1 MTLGTRMPNPGKREP
16 KVSRASFWLPWSMC
30 VVSVVMTALGFL
42 LMFLTL
48 SHSTVPIYRFWAENT
63 LLTLGSSM
71 VGAVVTSR
79 RPRHPIG
86 WLMCAA
92 GLLWGMVHFCG
103 EYATY
108 ALLAAPE
115 SLLAGEAMAWLYS
128 WLWIPSLGLV
138 VFLGLLFPTGRLL
151 SRRWR
156 PFAWLSALFV
166 AVGTVTAAFSPGP
179 ILGLVSIYNPLG
191 IEGLPNVY
199 EQLQAL
205 MFTLIFVASASLL
218 VRLHHARGVERQQI
232 KWFAYAAVVA
242 ASASIPTYTIFEAM
256 DIRWLELAGYVLVLI
271 GLLGIPTAVGIAI
284 LRYRLYEIDLIINRT
299 LVYGP
304 LTAALIALYLGAVV
318 LLQRL
323 FVVLTGERSTLAVVA
338 STLLIAALFN
348 PLRRRIQG
356 FIDRRFY
363 RRKYDAA
370 KTLEDFSA
378 KLRDETDLDALSNDL
393 IDAVRETMEPA
404 HVSLW
409 LRYDSSPQQRREE
422 QP

>member
-1 MTLGTRMPNPGKREP
+1 MTLGARMSNHGRREP
-16 KVSRASFWLPWSMC
+16 EVSRAGVWLPWSVC

-42 LMFLTL
+42 LLFLTL
-48 SHSTVPIYRFWAENT
+48 SRSAVPIYRFWAENT
-63 LLTLGSSM
+63 LLALGSSA

-79 RPRHPIG
+79 RPGNPIG
-86 WLMCAA
+86 WLMCVA
-92 GLLWGMVHFCG
+92 GLLWGVVHFSG

-108 ALLAAPE
+108 ALLAAPG
-115 SLLAGEAMAWLYS
+115 SLVAGEAMAWLFC
-128 WLWIPSLGLV
+128 WLWVPSLGLV

-156 PFAWLSALFV
+156 PFAWLSALLV
-166 AVGTVTAAFSPGP
+166 AAGTVGAALSPGP
-179 ILGLVSIYNPLG
+179 ILGLGPIYNPLG

-205 MFTLIFVASASLL
+205 MFALIFVASASLL
-218 VRLHHARGVERQQI
+218 LRLHHARGVERQQI

-256 DIRWLELAGYVLVLI
+256 DIRWLELAGYILVLI

-304 LTAALIALYLGAVV
+304 LTAALIALYFGAVV

-348 PLRRRIQG
+348 PLRGRIQS

-363 RRKYDAA
+363 RTKYDAR
-370 KTLEDFSA
+370 KTLEAFSA
-378 KLRDETDLDALSNDL
+378 KLRDETDLDALSRDL
-393 IDAVRETMEPA
+393 VGVGRETMRPS

-409 LRYDSSPQQRREE
+409 LRPDSAPKDERVD
-422 QP
+422 